1 MGFRERY
8 LNRAMQLEFAP
19 IAVFFLVNWLWGLM
33 AATAAVMAATV
44 LCVAL
49 GWRLERRIPVFGIVT
64 VALVVVM
71 GGLTLVFDD
80 ADFIKVKP
88 TVGKLLF
95 ALALLVGMHLRP
107 SMLERALGTMVFLS
121 ARGWRVLHWR
131 WIGLAVMW
139 AGANE
144 VARRVLTTDEW
155 VTFVT
160 VLSIAS
166 IVSYIVCTRLTAPAY
181 WTGPVD
187 D

>member
-121 ARGWRVLHWR
+121 ARGWRVLQGAARARLERVSTGVASRHALCR
-131 WIGLAVMW
+131 RLASCTPCIMLCSPCRTAWW
-139 AGANE
+139 AQNAACG
-144 VARRVLTTDEW
+144 TI
-155 VTFVT
+155 
-160 VLSIAS
+160 S
-166 IVSYIVCTRLTAPAY
+166 
-181 WTGPVD
+181 G
-187 D
+187 